1 MDIDPFVSVRAMTEL
16 LQKVSPDRKDVD
28 MHMINNIRIRARKK
42 RFQLDSANI
51 QIDPKYFDPTFIN
64 SYTDTANNYTQ
75 GK

>member
-42 RFQLDSANI
+42 RF
-51 QIDPKYFDPTFIN
+51 
-64 SYTDTANNYTQ
+64 
-75 GK
+75 